1 MDETL
6 ERIIIKMKEQHI
18 LDKDLID
25 FLHLPRGTFSNWKRN
40 LGKSYYEHIVEIADK
55 LNVSC
60 DYLLRGWETKHSL
73 SQSEEMMVEKYRQLT
88 PELRNVIDMGI
99 RLI

>member
-1 MDETL
+1 MDPTL
-6 ERIIIKMKEQHI
+6 ERIIEKMKEQHI
-18 LDKDLID
+18 LDKELIE

-60 DYLLRGWETKHSL
+60 DYLLRGRETNRQL
-73 SQSEEMMVEKYRQLT
+73 SSNEEILLEKYRQLS
-88 PELRNVIDMGI
+88 PEMQNVINTGI
-99 RLI
+99 KLI